1 MAIESHDVLVIGT
14 GPAGAAASFFIPYLS
29 EGKLSV
35 LSLEKLDRNFDRYHH
50 MCGEAMSKKAFED
63 LAPLGPSAVQFRIR
77 RAVEHW
83 PGGVVI
89 ETEADGYIID
99 RPEFLRSV
107 LGAAKKEGCHTELG
121 AAVGISRSPN
131 GYLVRTREGRE
142 YSARY
147 LVGADGWNS
156 LVRRTLFQGGP
167 RLLWAEQFIT
177 DGKADQ
183 DAMHF
188 YYGQRYQGGYR
199 WEFPHPAGKRIG
211 FTRGA
216 DERPACLVRQG
227 RPIPYGYRQ
236 VPNGNACLIGD
247 AAGQANPI
255 TFGGIRIGMAA
266 ARMAAEGIVK
276 GEMEQYARSWPRSP
290 YASPLFVRAFDSLKG
305 MDDGE
310 LFRSVR
316 PFRKGYGKLSGLRAL
331 LNGKKY
337 RELYRAYD
345 LGARWGW

>member
-1 MAIESHDVLVIGT
+1 MLVIGA
-14 GPAGAAASFFIPYLS
+14 GPAGAAAAFFLTYLS

-35 LSLEKLDRNFDRYHH
+35 LSLEKLDKNYDRYHH
-50 MCGEAMSKKAFED
+50 MCGEALSRKAFED
-63 LAPLGPSAVQFRIR
+63 LAPLEPSAVKFQIR

-83 PGGVVI
+83 PGDVVI
-89 ETEADGYIID
+89 ETEADGFIVD
-99 RPEFLRSV
+99 RPELLRGV
-107 LGAAKKEGCHTELG
+107 LGRAKKEGCHTEPG
-121 AAVGISRSPN
+121 AAIEVHERPN

-156 LVRRTLFQGGP
+156 LVRRTFFHGGP
-167 RLLWAEQFIT
+167 RLLWAEQFIREGSG
-177 DGKADQ
+177 DK

-188 YYGQRYQGGYR
+188 FYDQRYRGGYR

-216 DERPACLVRQG
+216 DERPACLERQG
-227 RPIPYGYRQ
+227 RPIPYGYDQ
-236 VPNGNACLIGD
+236 TVDGNACLIGD

-266 ARMAAEGIVK
+266 ARKAAEAIVK
-276 GEMEQYARSWPRSP
+276 GDLGEYARSWPRSP
-290 YASPLFVRAFDSLKG
+290 YASPVYVRAFDSLRG
-305 MDDGE
+305 MDNMD
-310 LFRSVR
+310 LYRSVR

-337 RELYRAYD
+337 RGLYRAYY
-345 LGARWGW
+345 LGAKWGW

>member
-1 MAIESHDVLVIGT
+1 MIGA
-14 GPAGAAASFFIPYLS
+14 GPAGAAAAFFISRLS

-35 LSLEKLDRNFDRYHH
+35 LSLEKLDKNFDRYHH
-50 MCGEAMSKKAFED
+50 MCGEALSEKAFED
-63 LAPLGPSAVQFRIR
+63 LQPLEPHAVRFRIR

-83 PGGVVI
+83 PGDVVI
-89 ETEADGYIID
+89 ETEADGCIID
-99 RPEFLRSV
+99 RPEFLRHV
-107 LGAAKKEGCHTELG
+107 LGRAKKEGCHAESG
-121 AAVGISRSPN
+121 AVVEISRGPN

-142 YSARY
+142 YSAKY

-177 DGKADQ
+177 AAKADQ

-188 YYGQRYQGGYR
+188 YYDQRYRGGYR
-199 WEFPHPAGKRIG
+199 WEFPHPAGKRVG

-216 DERPACLVRQG
+216 DERPAHLERQG
-227 RPIPYGYRQ
+227 RPIPYGYDQ
-236 VPNGNACLIGD
+236 VVCGDACLIGD

-266 ARMAAEGIVK
+266 ARVAAEAIVN
-276 GEMEQYARSWPRSP
+276 GSLEEYARKWPRSP
-290 YASPLFVRAFDSLKG
+290 YASPLYVRAFDSLKG
-305 MDDGE
+305 MDNGE
-310 LFRSVR
+310 LYRSVR
-316 PFRKGYGKLSGLRAL
+316 PFRNGYGKLSGLRAL

-345 LGARWGW
+345 LGAKWGW